1 VENEKRLQFMT
12 VQKHHSTRTI
22 KLPGLVDPHD
32 LTTDRQFSMNLARGM
47 EVLRSFSASDPYLGN
62 KQISDRTGLPKPT
75 VSRLTYSLT
84 LLGYLNYNA
93 TQKKYQLG
101 SGVLSLGYPL
111 LVHLKIRQIARPIV
125 ERLARDTGCTV
136 NVAMRDRTN
145 AVYIDTARTD
155 TANRYLPDVGSTRPL
170 LSSSIG
176 RALILGCSATERN
189 AILNYLKVYDP
200 DFFEKHNRQWK
211 IDRQRF
217 EKEGYCYSRGD
228 WKPEVRA
235 VATPLILS
243 REQPVIAINCSIS
256 VKDLQA
262 SDHLVETAS
271 KLKEA
276 ARQIEQLHAKG

>member
-1 VENEKRLQFMT
+1 MT
-12 VQKHHSTRTI
+12 AQKPQSTKAI

-84 LLGYLNYNA
+84 LLGYLRYDTA
-93 TQKKYQLG
+93 QKKYQLG

-111 LVHLKIRQIARPIV
+111 LVHLRIRQVARPIV

-136 NVAMRDRTN
+136 NLAMRDRTN

-155 TANRYLPDVGSTRPL
+155 TTNRYLPDIGSTRPL
-170 LSSSIG
+170 LSSSVG
-176 RALILGCSATERN
+176 RALILGCKATERN
-189 AILNYLKVYDP
+189 AILNYLKVYDAS
-200 DFFEKHNRQWK
+200 FFEKHNHHWM
-211 IDRQRF
+211 IDRQRY

-235 VATPLILS
+235 VAVPLSLS
-243 REQPVIAINCSIS
+243 REESIIAMNCSIS
-256 VKDLQA
+256 IKDTHA
-262 SDHLVETAS
+262 DDHLAEVVP

-276 ARQIEQLHAKG
+276 AQQIEKLHNKG